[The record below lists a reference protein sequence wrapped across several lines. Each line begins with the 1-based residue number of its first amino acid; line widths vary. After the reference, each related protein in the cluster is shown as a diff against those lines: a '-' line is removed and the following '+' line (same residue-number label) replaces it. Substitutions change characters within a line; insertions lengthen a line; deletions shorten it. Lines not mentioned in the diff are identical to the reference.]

1 MSPLRLHRVIFNMKL
16 LRSNMSEP
24 QKNVLGEN
32 IELCGSDPI
41 TGYHRDGCCNTDS
54 FDRGS
59 HTVCAVVTDEFLE
72 FSKSRGNDLTTPIPE
87 LDFNGLVHGDSWC
100 LCADRWLEAYQNNK
114 APYVKIKS
122 TNIKALEK
130 IDLDSLKE
138 FALDIS

>member
-1 MSPLRLHRVIFNMKL
+1 
-16 LRSNMSEP
+16 MSEP
-24 QKNVLGEN
+24 QKNVIGEN

-41 TGYHRDGCCNTDS
+41 TGYHRDGCCNTDNY
-54 FDRGS
+54 DRGS

-72 FSKSRGNDLTTPIPE
+72 FSKSRGNDLITPIPE
-87 LDFNGLVHGDSWC
+87 LGFNGLVHGDSWC

>member
-1 MSPLRLHRVIFNMKL
+1 
-16 LRSNMSEP
+16 MSEP
-24 QKNVLGEN
+24 QKNVIGEN

-41 TGYHRDGCCNTDS
+41 TGYHRDGCCNTDNY
-54 FDRGS
+54 DRGS

-72 FSKSRGNDLTTPIPE
+72 FSKSRGNDLITPIPE
-87 LDFNGLVHGDSWC
+87 LGFSGLVHGDSWC

>member
-1 MSPLRLHRVIFNMKL
+1 
-16 LRSNMSEP
+16 MSEP
-24 QKNVLGEN
+24 QKNVIGEN

-41 TGYHRDGCCNTDS
+41 TGYHRDGCCNTDNY
-54 FDRGS
+54 DRGS

-72 FSKSRGNDLTTPIPE
+72 FSKSRGNDLITPIPE
-87 LDFNGLVHGDSWC
+87 LGFRGLVHGDSWC

>member
-1 MSPLRLHRVIFNMKL
+1 LRL
-16 LRSNMSEP
+16 NMSEP
-24 QKNVLGEN
+24 QKNVIGEN

-41 TGYHRDGCCNTDS
+41 TGYHRDGCCNTDNY
-54 FDRGS
+54 DRGS

-72 FSKSRGNDLTTPIPE
+72 FSKSRGNDLITPIPE
-87 LDFNGLVHGDSWC
+87 LGFNGLVHGDSWC

>member
-1 MSPLRLHRVIFNMKL
+1 MKL
-16 LRSNMSEP
+16 LRLNMSEP
-24 QKNVLGEN
+24 QKNVIGEN

-41 TGYHRDGCCNTDS
+41 TGYHRDGCCNTDNY
-54 FDRGS
+54 DRGS

-72 FSKSRGNDLTTPIPE
+72 FSKSRGNDLITPIPE
-87 LDFNGLVHGDSWC
+87 LGFNGLVHGDSWC

>member
-1 MSPLRLHRVIFNMKL
+1 MSDV
-16 LRSNMSEP
+16 
-24 QKNVLGEN
+24 QKNVLGEDL
-32 IELCGSDPI
+32 ELCGSNPI
-41 TGYHRDGCCNTDS
+41 TGYLRDGCCNTDE

-72 FSKSRGNDLTTPIPE
+72 FSKSEGNDLTTPIPE
-87 LDFNGLVHGDSWC
+87 LDFSGLMHGDSWC
-100 LCADRWLEAYQNNK
+100 LCADRWLEAYQNHK
-114 APYVKIKS
+114 APYVKLKS